1 MADAESK
8 PLVPEQQQQQQQ
20 QPQPEQQNL
29 QEQELE
35 QELQDEQ
42 QAQGKPAPPPKEVI
56 ATKVT
61 GTVKWFNVK
70 SGYGFINR
78 NDTKEDVFVHQS
90 AIARNNP
97 KKAVRSVGDGEVVE
111 FDVVIGEKGNEA
123 ANVTGPSGEPVRG
136 SQFAA
141 DKRRNFRPW
150 MKKNRRKDGE
160 EGEELES
167 PAQQQQQQ
175 QAPPSVDGQQQQ
187 QLQSG
192 PRQPRQN
199 FRRGPPGGP
208 PGGPRGGPRG
218 PPGGAPGGPRRYNN
232 YYPRQPRRGL
242 GGGDGSSAEPGVHDQ
257 NPEGLQRGEGQ
268 GPRRGGGP
276 PGGPQRR
283 FFRRN
288 YNNGPPPP
296 RRDGGEYIQGQGPPR
311 PQQPRPR
318 RQNRKPNGPGG
329 GLEQQPQQTGAQEL
343 QNTTTESTA

>member
-1 MADAESK
+1 MADSENQQQL
-8 PLVPEQQQQQQQ
+8 PIEQQQQQS
-20 QPQPEQQNL
+20 L
-29 QEQELE
+29 SQEELE
-35 QELQDEQ
+35 DEVL
-42 QAQGKPAPPPKEVI
+42 QAQGKLVQPPKELI

-97 KKAVRSVGDGEVVE
+97 KKAVRSVGDGELVE

-150 MKKNRRKDGE
+150 MKKNRRKQ
-160 EGEELES
+160 EGDDVDEMA
-167 PAQQQQQQ
+167 PQHQQQQQQ
-175 QAPPSVDGQQQQ
+175 QQQLDGQQMQ
-187 QLQSG
+187 QSG
-192 PRQPRQN
+192 QRQPRQN
-199 FRRGPPGGP
+199 YRRGPGGGGPGGP
-208 PGGPRGGPRG
+208 PGGPRGGAPRGGGGGPGG
-218 PPGGAPGGPRRYNN
+218 PPGAGPGQRRYNN
-232 YYPRQPRRGL
+232 YYPRQTRRVL
-242 GGGDGSSAEPGVHDQ
+242 GGGDGSAEPGVHDP
-257 NPEGLQRGEGQ
+257 NSDGGQRGGDGQ
-268 GPRRGGGP
+268 PRRGGGV
-276 PGGPQRR
+276 GGPQRR

-288 YNNGPPPP
+288 GPPP
-296 RRDGGEYIQGQGPPR
+296 RRDGGEYIQGGQGPPR
-311 PQQPRPR
+311 QPFRPR

-329 GLEQQPQQTGAQEL
+329 GMEQQPQQNGAQEL

>member
-1 MADAESK
+1 MNPTIIPNCLKFLLFPIA
-8 PLVPEQQQQQQQ
+8 
-20 QPQPEQQNL
+20 
-29 QEQELE
+29 
-35 QELQDEQ
+35 
-42 QAQGKPAPPPKEVI
+42 

-78 NDTKEDVFVHQS
+78 NDTREDVFVHQS

-160 EGEELES
+160 VEGEDAES
-167 PAQQQQQQ
+167 SAQQQQQQ
-175 QAPPSVDGQQQQ
+175 AAPIVDGQPQQQ
-187 QLQSG
+187 VQSG

-232 YYPRQPRRGL
+232 YYLRQPRRGL
-242 GGGDGSSAEPGVHDQ
+242 GGGDGSAEPGVHDQ

-288 YNNGPPPP
+288 FNNGPPPP
-296 RRDGGEYIQGQGPPR
+296 RRDGGEYS
-311 PQQPRPR
+311 
-318 RQNRKPNGPGG
+318 
-329 GLEQQPQQTGAQEL
+329 E
-343 QNTTTESTA
+343 

>member
-1 MADAESK
+1 MADAENK
-8 PLVPEQQQQQQQ
+8 PLAAEQPPQSLPAEQQL
-20 QPQPEQQNL
+20 QPELDQ
-29 QEQELE
+29 E
-35 QELQDEQ
+35 QELQDDQGQ
-42 QAQGKPAPPPKEVI
+42 QLQGKPAPPPKEVI

-150 MKKNRRKDGE
+150 MKKNRRKDQGE
-160 EGEELES
+160 EGEELSS
-167 PAQQQQQQ
+167 PVQQQQL
-175 QAPPSVDGQQQQ
+175 PPYVDGQQQM
-187 QLQSG
+187 QSG

-218 PPGGAPGGPRRYNN
+218 PGGPPGGPRRYINN
-232 YYPRQPRRGL
+232 YYKPRRGL
-242 GGGDGSSAEPGVHDQ
+242 GGGDGSAEPGVHDQ

-288 YNNGPPPP
+288 FNNGPPPP

-329 GLEQQPQQTGAQEL
+329 GLEQQPQQNGAQEL

>member
-1 MADAESK
+1 MFFSFLLTLFNE
-8 PLVPEQQQQQQQ
+8 LVLNNSLNKFFAQTFH
-20 QPQPEQQNL
+20 QPFR
-29 QEQELE
+29 
-35 QELQDEQ
+35 
-42 QAQGKPAPPPKEVI
+42 VI
-56 ATKVT
+56 TISTLSIAATKVT

-167 PAQQQQQQ
+167 PAQQQQQ

-296 RRDGGEYIQGQGPPR
+296 RRDGGEYS
-311 PQQPRPR
+311 
-318 RQNRKPNGPGG
+318 
-329 GLEQQPQQTGAQEL
+329 E
-343 QNTTTESTA
+343 